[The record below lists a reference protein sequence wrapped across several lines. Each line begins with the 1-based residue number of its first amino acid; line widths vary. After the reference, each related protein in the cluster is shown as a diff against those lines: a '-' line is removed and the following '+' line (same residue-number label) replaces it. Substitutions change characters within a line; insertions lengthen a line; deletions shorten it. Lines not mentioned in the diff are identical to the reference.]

1 MESKKLKIKVIS
13 IGGAGTN
20 MINRIIETT
29 NDESIDY
36 ITISTN
42 REELNQSNSKSK
54 LLIGE
59 KVTKGLGTYCNVD
72 IGVKAFKESEKE
84 IKEFLQKELENVN
97 IVFLVTGLGGGTGT
111 IVTPLISKMIKEMGI
126 VTISCVSV
134 PFLFEGKKKREISR
148 KGKDELSE
156 NTDLL
161 LISNPNNLNNQI
173 LEIVRSLIQTFKD
186 LDDSV
191 RHDFQEIVNYF
202 YIHSDEI
209 EDLSYDYL
217 MDFIRKRFI

>member
-59 KVTKGLGTYCNVD
+59 KVTKGLGTSCNVD

-191 RHDFQEIVNYF
+191 RHDFQEVVNCF
-202 YIHSDEI
+202 YSYEI
-209 EDLSYDYL
+209 KDLGYKYL
-217 MDFIRKRFI
+217 VEFIREKVM